1 MSAGY
6 YKDKSENVKVSL
18 LISNLTPSVLNLPRS
33 RITGLPFL
41 SVNIRDLS
49 PVMRKGEIS
58 KSLNTPYSIVKHIIR
73 ADILRV
79 AWYFS
84 EPLRG
89 EEKYEQWAKCP
100 LVLYATRSNKRFLF
114 PVQKIVNLQLA
125 SIFLVRVF
133 RNILIPSVRMMLTMS
148 KIFGRIICQT
158 IKWEVNY
165 FIGSRGD
172 VFVVRTS
179 KPVETVALQFRDTFS
194 IPQTKRLRARKIG
207 FQYTIPFLLST
218 SGDVLSVSEAMVCG
232 YWFSKWRTTK
242 SSDKKRRNRLQ

>member
-18 LISNLTPSVLNLPRS
+18 LIINLIPSVLNLPRS

-49 PVMRKGEIS
+49 PVMRKGDIS
-58 KSLNTPYSIVKHIIR
+58 KSINTPYSI
-73 ADILRV
+73 
-79 AWYFS
+79 
-84 EPLRG
+84 
-89 EEKYEQWAKCP
+89 
-100 LVLYATRSNKRFLF
+100 VLYATRSNKRFLI

-158 IKWEVNY
+158 IK
-165 FIGSRGD
+165 
-172 VFVVRTS
+172 
-179 KPVETVALQFRDTFS
+179 
-194 IPQTKRLRARKIG
+194 
-207 FQYTIPFLLST
+207 
-218 SGDVLSVSEAMVCG
+218 
-232 YWFSKWRTTK
+232 
-242 SSDKKRRNRLQ
+242 

>member
-100 LVLYATRSNKRFLF
+100 LVLYATRSNKRFLI

-148 KIFGRIICQT
+148 KIFARIICET
-158 IKWEVNY
+158 TEWEVN
-165 FIGSRGD
+165 
-172 VFVVRTS
+172 
-179 KPVETVALQFRDTFS
+179 
-194 IPQTKRLRARKIG
+194 
-207 FQYTIPFLLST
+207 
-218 SGDVLSVSEAMVCG
+218 
-232 YWFSKWRTTK
+232 
-242 SSDKKRRNRLQ
+242 